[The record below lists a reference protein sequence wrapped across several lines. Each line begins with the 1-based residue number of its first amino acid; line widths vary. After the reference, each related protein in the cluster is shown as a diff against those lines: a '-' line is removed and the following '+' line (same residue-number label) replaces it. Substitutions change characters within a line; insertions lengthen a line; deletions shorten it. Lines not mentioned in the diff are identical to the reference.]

1 MFAEFS
7 SIHMLKKSHF
17 IFLLLV
23 LIILEL
29 AVSLQGIAYGH
40 AVPDRYS
47 FEPNSLI
54 DTLQTFTDKISIL
67 FTERPDPKMSY
78 IHVVDWKGQRID
90 NDNFKI
96 TGQNEREGSISLDK
110 NIVKEGVYS
119 ISWLTL
125 SLDDGHVAKGTYVVG
140 VGNFEKLEN

>member
-23 LIILEL
+23 PIFLESGL
-29 AVSLQGIAYGH
+29 SLQEVVYGH

-54 DTLQTFTDKISIL
+54 DTLQTFPDKISIL
-67 FTERPDPKMSY
+67 FSERPDPKVSY
-78 IHVVDWKGQRID
+78 INVVDSKGQRID
-90 NDNFKI
+90 K
-96 TGQNEREGSISLDK
+96 
-110 NIVKEGVYS
+110 
-119 ISWLTL
+119 
-125 SLDDGHVAKGTYVVG
+125 
-140 VGNFEKLEN
+140 